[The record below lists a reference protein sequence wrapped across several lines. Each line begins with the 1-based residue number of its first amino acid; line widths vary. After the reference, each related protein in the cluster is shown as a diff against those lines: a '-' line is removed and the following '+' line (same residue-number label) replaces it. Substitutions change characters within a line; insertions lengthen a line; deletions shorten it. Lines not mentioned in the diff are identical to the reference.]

1 MPRKAINLLRLLRG
15 VQKIKMKIS
24 LAALALL
31 VLATTA
37 SADTI
42 PTNPGKT
49 ASDPIIQNWASSFQS
64 PCACAFDGPVTL
76 ASIIPSLNGAEAHV
90 VTPLSHSFAVNDFSF
105 SQNNS
110 TASFLFSFI
119 NAQADR
125 RHPQRSTPAAQFFM
139 SHNHH
144 IFELNNFGP
153 GIYKQGN
160 HGIWST
166 LTTPEP
172 GTLELLGVGLLA
184 VLARKRWQL
193 RRRQVPKATWEPLA

>member
-1 MPRKAINLLRLLRG
+1 
-15 VQKIKMKIS
+15 MKIP

-42 PTNPGKT
+42 
-49 ASDPIIQNWASSFQS
+49 
-64 PCACAFDGPVTL
+64 
-76 ASIIPSLNGAEAHV
+76 IPSINGAEPHV
-90 VTPLSHSFAVNDFSF
+90 VTPLSHSLALNDFTF
-105 SQNNS
+105 TQNNS

-119 NAQADR
+119 NSQADL
-125 RHPQRSTPAAQFFM
+125 RHAQRSTPAAQFFM

-144 IFELNNFGP
+144 IFELTDFGP
-153 GIYKQGN
+153 GIYKQSN
-160 HGIWST
+160 HGFWST

-172 GTLELLGVGLLA
+172 GTLELLGAGLLA
-184 VLARKRWQL
+184 LLARRRLHL

>member
-1 MPRKAINLLRLLRG
+1 
-15 VQKIKMKIS
+15 MKVS

-31 VLATTA
+31 VLAATA
-37 SADTI
+37 SADTFL
-42 PTNPGKT
+42 TNAGN
-49 ASDPIIQNWASSFQS
+49 AANDPIIQNWAPSFQR

-76 ASIIPSLNGAEAHV
+76 AAIIPSINGAEAHV
-90 VTPLSHSFAVNDFSF
+90 ITPLSHSFAVNDFSF

-119 NAQADR
+119 NAQADL
-125 RHPQRSTPAAQFFM
+125 RHAQRSSPAAQFFM

-144 IFELNNFGP
+144 IVELNNFGP

-160 HGIWST
+160 HAIWST

-184 VLARKRWQL
+184 VLARKRWQF

>member
-1 MPRKAINLLRLLRG
+1 
-15 VQKIKMKIS
+15 MKIP
-24 LAALALL
+24 LATLALL

-42 PTNPGKT
+42 
-49 ASDPIIQNWASSFQS
+49 
-64 PCACAFDGPVTL
+64 
-76 ASIIPSLNGAEAHV
+76 IPSINGAEPHV
-90 VTPLSHSFAVNDFSF
+90 VTPPSHSFALNDFTF
-105 SQNNS
+105 TQNNS

-119 NAQADR
+119 NSQADLP
-125 RHPQRSTPAAQFFM
+125 HTQRTTPAAQFLM

-144 IFELNNFGP
+144 IFELTDFGP

-172 GTLELLGVGLLA
+172 GTLELLGAGLLA
-184 VLARKRWQL
+184 LLARRRLQL
-193 RRRQVPKATWEPLA
+193 RRRQVPKAVWEPLA